1 MGNIL
6 IIVFKK
12 QPDMLIV
19 ILSIFCQSNCKSNLL
34 RILQISMNPN
44 LFFFLSFLPNCIF
57 LKLIFKYLQISI
69 N

>member
-19 ILSIFCQSNCKSNLL
+19 NLL

-44 LFFFLSFLPNCIF
+44 LFFFLIISTKLHLP
-57 LKLIFKYLQISI
+57 KI
-69 N
+69 NL